1 MCEYTE
7 TQYVTK
13 MARWVGNRK
22 RLLQLALALSLKKTN
37 KQKRHWSLTSHPK
50 QKSVPGG
57 IKT

>member
-7 TQYVTK
+7 TQYVTN

-22 RLLQLALALSLKKTN
+22 RLLQLTLALSLKK
-37 KQKRHWSLTSHPK
+37 KKEKRHWSLTSHLK
-50 QKSVPGG
+50 QKSVLGG